1 MRAVAKAGLKKIGRE
16 WVAAP
21 TNPQVAFSLTTSQ
34 WPSRRQKARALLS
47 RPGRRRIPAA
57 YGFVPYAMAHL
68 EAWHLALPKCQAT
81 TTRRQAASRWNFDRQ
96 IDKPRRMGG
105 RPSNREHADRLR
117 DNTLCRRKPLVC
129 VLQLLIE
136 IIQVAWQYPLQ
147 KEVRHSAFS
156 DGFVMFTS
164 CPA

>member
-1 MRAVAKAGLKKIGRE
+1 MGGSPDE
-16 WVAAP
+16 S
-21 TNPQVAFSLTTSQ
+21 QVAFSLTTSQ
-34 WPSRRQKARALLS
+34 WPTRRHKARALLS
-47 RPGRRRIPAA
+47 RPDRCRILAA

-81 TTRRQAASRWNFDRQ
+81 TTRRRAASRWNFYRQ

-105 RPSNREHADRLR
+105 RPSDREHADRLR

-136 IIQVAWQYPLQ
+136 IIEVAWQYPPHFSTF
-147 KEVRHSAFS
+147 HSAFS
-156 DGFVMFTS
+156 DNFVIFTS

>member
-34 WPSRRQKARALLS
+34 WPTRRQKARALLS
-47 RPGRRRIPAA
+47 RPDRRRIPAA

-81 TTRRQAASRWNFDRQ
+81 TTRRRAASRWNFDRQ
-96 IDKPRRMGG
+96 IDKLTRMGG
-105 RPSNREHADRLR
+105 RPSERVNDFETAG
-117 DNTLCRRKPLVC
+117 V
-129 VLQLLIE
+129 
-136 IIQVAWQYPLQ
+136 
-147 KEVRHSAFS
+147 
-156 DGFVMFTS
+156 
-164 CPA
+164 